1 VQFINV
7 TIEGIAD
14 VNGYIDEFLDVEA
27 EAVNTTWTPGD
38 QFILTGHKLKIAGD
52 DPACGL
58 YITPVDPAIAP
69 VKVTRIAENTPGK
82 IVGVLP
88 DSTGSLVNRLV
99 IRTQYAGA
107 GNIFLKTPRVIT
119 SQFTIEES

>member
-7 TIEGIAD
+7 TIEGVAD

-27 EAVNTTWTPGD
+27 EAINTTWTPGD

-58 YITPVDPAIAP
+58 FIVPVDAAIAP

-88 DSTGSLVNRLV
+88 DSTNSLVNRLL
-99 IRTQYAGA
+99 IRTQYTGS
-107 GNIFLKTPRVIT
+107 GSNFLKTPREIL
-119 SQFTIEES
+119 SSFTIEEI